1 MGTVYLADRAGADF
15 EHRVAIKLI
24 GTSDADDPLHQRFLA
39 ERRILAGLVHP
50 NIARLLDGGVT
61 GDGRPYLVMELV
73 DGLPITA
80 YCADRNLD
88 VPARLRLFADVCA
101 AIQYAH
107 QSLVI
112 HRDLKPSNILV
123 SGDGQVH
130 LLDFGIA
137 KLIDPAR
144 AVTETRVESRM
155 MTPAYASPEQVKGE
169 ALGTTSDIYSLGV
182 LLYELL
188 CGSAPYEF
196 PTTSPLQVA
205 TIVCEQDP
213 PPPSARVAATDRRL
227 AHAPRWRS
235 RQHRPDGDAEG
246 AGAPLRIGRHAAPG
260 CGAASRRTA
269 GAGASRQSPVS
280 PAEVPA
286 PAPRRSGRRSD
297 RDRGARRRPERRGH
311 AGATRG
317 ARARS
322 RRAGARRIEG
332 RHRVP
337 ARVVQER
344 RAWRSPGRPAHGTG
358 PAAARR
364 RSRRRSRRTS
374 RLSRRG
380 CST

>member
-1 MGTVYLADRAGADF
+1 
-15 EHRVAIKLI
+15 
-24 GTSDADDPLHQRFLA
+24 
-39 ERRILAGLVHP
+39 
-50 NIARLLDGGVT
+50 
-61 GDGRPYLVMELV
+61 MELV
-73 DGLPITA
+73 DGLPITE

-144 AVTETRVESRM
+144 TVTETRVESRM

-196 PTTSPLQVA
+196 PSTSPLQVA

-227 AHAPRWRS
+227 AQLLGGDLDSIVLMAMRKEPARRYASADMLRQDVERHLAGLPVLAHRGNRRYRLQKFLRRHRVEAAAAAIVIVALVAGLSVAVTQGQRAARERDRAERALAESKGVTEFLLELFRS
-235 RQHRPDGDAEG
+235 GEPGD
-246 AGAPLRIGRHAAPG
+246 APG
-260 CGAASRRTA
+260 CRSSRHWTCCSAA
-269 GAGASRQSPVS
+269 PF
-280 PAEVPA
+280 A
-286 PAPRRSGRRSD
+286 P
-297 RDRGARRRPERRGH
+297 
-311 AGATRG
+311 T
-317 ARARS
+317 
-322 RRAGARRIEG
+322 IC
-332 RHRVP
+332 
-337 ARVVQER
+337 
-344 RAWRSPGRPAHGTG
+344 
-358 PAAARR
+358 
-364 RSRRRSRRTS
+364 RTS